1 MATSGRSTK
10 PESTQDP
17 AEARIRR
24 QFAAFG
30 VVIEHL
36 LSLSPVPLDLVKKKL
51 IQLDLALGAQILTE
65 ARYIK
70 LGSVWKRRMAKF
82 WAMYRDAY
90 VSATTPPLTA
100 PNTPCHVS
108 VDNIQGPSKSSL
120 PAIPSSAE
128 PAPKLFYP
136 LKKSTTRAPSPN
148 NAKSTICSAS
158 NFDFV
163 FDQASN
169 NSLSDDSS
177 SSSGSER
184 TYSLRPVQPS
194 APPSGVRPGY
204 NETFRSWQQRPPA
217 NRASRRLQQSSFTQ
231 QGVAR

>member
-10 PESTQDP
+10 PESTHDS

-36 LSLSPVPLDLVKKKL
+36 LSLSPVPLELVKKKL
-51 IQLDLALGAQILTE
+51 VQLDLALGAQILTE
-65 ARYIK
+65 ARYVK

-82 WAMYRDAY
+82 WAMYRDAF
-90 VSATTPPLTA
+90 VSATAPPLPA
-100 PNTPCHVS
+100 PNTPCEVS
-108 VDNIQGPSKSSL
+108 VDNIQGSSKSSL
-120 PAIPSSAE
+120 PPIPSSAE
-128 PAPKLFYP
+128 SVRKLFYP
-136 LKKSTTRAPSPN
+136 LKKSTTRAPFPTN
-148 NAKSTICSAS
+148 ESTICSAG

-177 SSSGSER
+177 SSSGSEG
-184 TYSLRPVQPS
+184 TYSLRPVLPS
-194 APPSGVRPGY
+194 APPSGVRPY

-217 NRASRRLQQSSFTQ
+217 NRTSHRLQQSSFTQ
-231 QGVAR
+231 KGVAR